1 MSQTD
6 AVALSALGA
15 FFAAGLKPRPSGAR
29 HNIFSAASWVCHFE
43 GSGWSH
49 VYGKVTHY
57 LERTQE

>member
-1 MSQTD
+1 VNPNVETR
-6 AVALSALGA
+6 
-15 FFAAGLKPRPSGAR
+15 AAGLKPRPSGAR